1 MLRIFCWVAL
11 LLVSLAPALA
21 VEAPKA
27 TLETQPATVV
37 VPPQG
42 ETNVVVVFRNPS
54 GERLSDVR
62 LSWLT
67 PEGVKAAAETVT
79 LPDVGPYEEVA
90 GTLRVSRD
98 PEKPFPGEV
107 SVQAAYN
114 WLQDGKKGKKVPRIA
129 LASLKVSLQQP
140 DKIDQVASLELKSAA
155 KALFEHRPGRLYVMV
170 SNTSNEPL
178 EVVRVDSVAPPFVK
192 VKVEDLAK
200 PKLLGP
206 RDTLVIPCVLEAGGT
221 EPIKAGKHLILFKV
235 ALKWRSGGR
244 ELSGVQVAGHETDVG
259 VLGESE
265 ILTALGVPTFLVLPG
280 FLMVVTFG
288 LLWKLSPSPSGQA
301 RKEFPLAAK
310 SAELWLVAV
319 SLSMLAAAVYPQITE
334 HFGGRRSYLE
344 GYDLVD
350 VIRVWTG
357 SILVAVVAFLL
368 QDAVVSR
375 IAAQRRKRI
384 FSPGDLP
391 LAVLRKLKLQNATV
405 YRQRVDVKLD
415 GQIRRAYLLQRD
427 GDRIWIAPGIRLVG
441 LDQADAASKKS
452 IEGQLTQK
460 GDPGAL
466 AELIEGARNGVRAE
480 WDPGYGFDGIR
491 SVPATEMQGAPLA
504 ESSLVNLGEEE
515 IE

>member
-1 MLRIFCWVAL
+1 MLRTFCWVAL
-11 LLVSLAPALA
+11 LLVGLAPALA
-21 VEAPKA
+21 ADAPKA
-27 TLETQPATVV
+27 TLETQPATVT

-42 ETNVVVVFRNPS
+42 ETNVLVVFRNPS

-62 LSWLT
+62 LSWLA
-67 PEGVKAAAETVT
+67 PEGVKIAAETAA
-79 LPDVGPYEEVA
+79 LPDVGPYEEVS

-98 PEKPFPGEV
+98 PAKPFPGEV
-107 SVQAAYN
+107 SVQAAYD
-114 WLQDGKKGKKVPRIA
+114 WLQGGKKVPRLA
-129 LASLKVSLQQP
+129 VASLKVALQQP
-140 DKIDQVASLELKSAA
+140 DKIDQVASLEIKSAA
-155 KALFEHRPGRLYVMV
+155 KAIFEHRPGRLYLMV

-178 EVVRVDSVAPPFVK
+178 EVVRVDPVAPPFVK
-192 VKVEDLAK
+192 VTVEDLAK

-288 LLWKLSPSPSGQA
+288 LLWKLAPSPSEQA

-310 SAELWLVAV
+310 SAEFWLVSV
-319 SLSMLAAAVYPQITE
+319 SLSMLAAAAYPQITE
-334 HFGGRRSYLE
+334 LFGGRRSYLE

-357 SILVAVVAFLL
+357 SILVAAVAFLL
-368 QDAVVSR
+368 QDAVASR
-375 IAAQRRKRI
+375 MAAQRRKRT
-384 FSPGDLP
+384 FSPGDRP

-405 YRQRVDVKLD
+405 YRRRVDVKVD
-415 GQIRRAYLLQRD
+415 GQVRRAFLLQRD
-427 GDRIWIAPGIRLVG
+427 GDRIWVAPGIRLVG
-441 LDQADAASKKS
+441 LDQADAASKKA
-452 IEGQLTQK
+452 IEAQLTQQ
-460 GDPGAL
+460 GDPGTL
-466 AELIEGARNGVRAE
+466 ADLIEGTRNGVRAE
-480 WDPGYGFDGIR
+480 WDPGYDFDGIR
-491 SVPATEMQGAPLA
+491 SVPSTDVQGALLA
-504 ESSLVNLGEEE
+504 ESSLVNLGSEE
-515 IE
+515 IK